1 VRSDWRI
8 LVVDDEPVQRESM
21 AVWLSEDGHVV
32 ETAASGDEAV
42 AKVRE
47 REFAVHF
54 VDLKMPPGMDGI
66 ETMREIRRIRPGAAV
81 VIVTA
86 YATVDTAVAAIKEG
100 AVEYVQKPCD
110 PHEISLV
117 VERILKVKALER
129 ENLLLRERLEKQ
141 FTFHDAT
148 SRSPAMHAVFDLIR
162 NVAALRSTV
171 LIEGESG
178 TGKEVIARAIHLAGN
193 RAAKPFVAVP
203 CAALA
208 ESLLE
213 SELFGHEKGSFT
225 GAVERRKG
233 KFEMADGGT
242 LFLDEIGEIAPKV
255 QVELLR
261 VLQERSF
268 FRVGGSDEIHVDVRV
283 VAATNRN
290 LAQAVREGRFREDLF
305 YRLNVVQVRLPPLR
319 DRLEDVPLLAARFAE
334 RISVEIGKRV
344 SGVTDGAVRVL
355 MRHSWPGNV
364 RELENAIERAIIVAR
379 GDELDEECFAF
390 LAAPAPSD
398 RLVETA
404 VPDVP
409 LRDLEKLAIE
419 AALGR
424 SRGNVKAAAAALGI
438 DRSTLYDKFKRYD
451 IPRPAAASD
460 EPAADAHVA

>member
-1 VRSDWRI
+1 MRSDGRI

-32 ETAASGDEAV
+32 ETAGSGDEAV
-42 AKVRE
+42 AKVKE

-54 VDLKMPPGMDGI
+54 VDLKMPLGMDGI

-100 AVEYVQKPCD
+100 AIEYVCKPCD
-110 PHEISLV
+110 PQEISLI

-129 ENLLLRERLEKQ
+129 ENQLLRERLEKQ

-148 SRSPAMHAVFDLIR
+148 SRSPKMHAIFDLVR
-162 NVAALRSTV
+162 NVAGLRSTV

-178 TGKEVIARAIHLAGN
+178 TGKEVIARAIHLASN
-193 RAAKPFVAVP
+193 RAAEPFVAVP

-213 SELFGHEKGSFT
+213 SELFGHERGSFT

-242 LFLDEIGEIAPKV
+242 LFLDEIGEITPKL

-268 FRVGGSDEIHVDVRV
+268 FRVGGSGEVRVDVRV

-290 LAQAVREGRFREDLF
+290 LAQAVREGRFREDLY
-305 YRLNVVQVRLPPLR
+305 YRLAVVQIRLPPLR
-319 DRLEDVPLLAARFAE
+319 ERLEDVPLLAKRFTE
-334 RISVEIGKRV
+334 RITAEIGKKA
-344 SGVTDGAVRVL
+344 SGISDGAVRLL
-355 MRHSWPGNV
+355 MRHTWPGNV
-364 RELENAIERAIIVAR
+364 RELENAIERAIVVAH
-379 GDELDEECFAF
+379 GPELDEECFAF
-390 LAAPAPSD
+390 LAD
-398 RLVETA
+398 TA
-404 VPDVP
+404 VQDRPIAIALPDVP

-424 SRGNVKAAAAALGI
+424 SHGNVKAAAAALGI
-438 DRSTLYDKFKRYD
+438 DRSTLYDKIKRLD
-451 IPRPAAASD
+451 IPRPSAADD
-460 EPAADAHVA
+460 EPAPSA